1 VSAITSAVWSAIFLA
16 NTGDDPVG
24 P

>member
-1 VSAITSAVWSAIFLA
+1 VTAITSAVWSAIFLA